1 MNISFSFEKE
11 TNNLDVQNNNDEIMD
26 TRRKEKLLKE
36 QKELVSR
43 RFTINNEIERK
54 MKLFEELTM
63 KNQELKQMNTDLT
76 NDLDKVNKN
85 FRDKK
90 QENTIISSKKINEIK
105 RLYTVDIPSAETDEE
120 TIKLK
125 EEYDFLEINLK
136 AKTKYENDLKRKI
149 KDSRI
154 LLKNIESKLKL
165 EKENL
170 IKAKVQLSL
179 PRKS

>member
-1 MNISFSFEKE
+1 MNISFSFEKD
-11 TNNLDVQNNNDEIMD
+11 TNNLDVQNNNNNDMEIN
-26 TRRKEKLLKE
+26 RKEKLLKE

-43 RFTINNEIERK
+43 KFTINNEIERK
-54 MKLFEELTM
+54 MKLFEELTI
-63 KNQELKQMNTDLT
+63 KNQELKQMNSDLT
-76 NDLDKVNKN
+76 DNLDKVNKH

-105 RLYTVDIPSAETDEE
+105 RLYTVDIPSVDNDEE

-136 AKTKYENDLKRKI
+136 AKTKYEGDLKRKI
-149 KDSRI
+149 KDNRI

-165 EKENL
+165 ETENL
-170 IKAKVQLSL
+170 VRAKV
-179 PRKS
+179 